1 MRKTPDEE
9 ELDGVR
15 LDYMTPGSIWEVSAS
30 LGSWLIVEGYAV
42 PEMRHDMQ
50 PHEED
55 FLMPRDT
62 LMPRE
67 TAADGGFKRTPHR
80 RRNERR

>member
-15 LDYMTPGSIWEVSAS
+15 LDHMSPGSIWEVSAS

-55 FLMPRDT
+55 FLMPR
-62 LMPRE
+62 E

-80 RRNERR
+80 RRNER

>member
-1 MRKTPDEE
+1 VKVRIRKAPVEE
-9 ELDGVR
+9 ELDGVH
-15 LDYMTPGSIWEVSAS
+15 LYYMKPGSIWEVSAS
-30 LGSWLIVEGYAV
+30 IGSWLIVEGYAE

-55 FLMPRDT
+55 FLMRRD
-62 LMPRE
+62 
-67 TAADGGFKRTPHR
+67 TAADGGLRRTPHR